1 MKKRMS
7 QQQKPKIL
15 VVTPEISYVPAGM
28 MEQRARSL
36 HVKEGGLADVSASL
50 VNALYEAGT
59 DVHVAL
65 PHYRNL
71 FNINIHRLINDELRL
86 YQNKLPGRRVH
97 LAEDRNFYY
106 MDRIYSSHRAEGSK
120 VALAFQREVINNII
134 PELQPDLIHC
144 NDWLTGLIPA
154 MARRRNIPC
163 LFTVHNTHTNKQ
175 TLDYIEDRGIDT
187 AEFWQ
192 HLYFERPPQNY
203 EESRS
208 TNQVDFLASGIFS
221 SHFINTVSPTFL
233 KEIAAG
239 YHDFFLPDIRR
250 EITNKHNAGCA
261 VGILNAPDPQYSP
274 SHSPYIPYQ
283 YTPERHSDAKKKIKQ
298 ELQQILGIK
307 VDADAPLFFWPSR
320 LDPVQKGCQLL
331 AEKMYDIVSTYY
343 NDNLQLVFIANG
355 PFREVIANIA
365 SFHNFHDR
373 VGIHAFDEK
382 LSHMAYAASDFV
394 LMPSLFEPCGL
405 VQMIGCLFG
414 SLPVAR
420 QTGGIN
426 DTILPL
432 DLDTNSGNGFLFKD
446 YDSNGLYWAVTR
458 AMEFYHASAE
468 VKKFTITRIM
478 KESTERFSL
487 EKTAQQYMQLYERML
502 KRPLLPRF

>member
-1 MKKRMS
+1 MKRRVAP
-7 QQQKPKIL
+7 QKPKIL
-15 VVTPEISYVPAGM
+15 IVTPEISYVPAGM
-28 MEQRARSL
+28 EHRARTL

-50 VNALYEAGT
+50 VNALYDAGT
-59 DVHVAL
+59 DIHVAL

-71 FNINIHRLINDELRL
+71 FNINIHRLINDELRM

-106 MDRIYSSHRAEGSK
+106 MDRIYSSHKAEGAK

-163 LFTVHNTHTNKQ
+163 LFTVHNTHTSKQ

-187 AEFWQ
+187 AEFFH
-192 HLYFERPPQNY
+192 HLYFERPPHNY

-208 TNQVDFLASGIFS
+208 DNPVDFLASGIFA

-233 KEIAAG
+233 REIADG
-239 YHDFFLPDIRR
+239 FHDFFLPDIRK
-250 EITNKHNAGCA
+250 EITHKHNAGCA
-261 VGILNAPDPQYSP
+261 MGILNAPDPQYNP
-274 SHSPYIPYQ
+274 KVSPYIPYRYDAGDHAQ
-283 YTPERHSDAKKKIKQ
+283 AKKNNKQ
-298 ELQQILGIK
+298 ELQRILGLT
-307 VDADAPLFFWPSR
+307 VDADAPVFFWPSR
-320 LDPVQKGCQLL
+320 LDPVQKGCQLV
-331 AEKMYDIVSTYY
+331 AERMYDIISSYY
-343 NDNLQLVFIANG
+343 HENLQLVFIANG
-355 PFREVIANIA
+355 PFQEVIANIA
-365 SFHNFHDR
+365 TFHGFHNR

-382 LSHMAYAASDFV
+382 LSHMGYAAADFV

-426 DTILPL
+426 DTITHLS
-432 DLDTNSGNGFLFKD
+432 DDCAEGNGFLFKD
-446 YDSNGLYWAVTR
+446 YDSNGLYWAITR
-458 AMEFYHASAE
+458 AMAFYHASDDTKQST
-468 VKKFTITRIM
+468 VSRIM
-478 KESTERFSL
+478 QQAQEQFSL
-487 EKTAQQYMQLYERML
+487 SRTAQQYMDLYERML
-502 KRPLLPRF
+502 QRPLLPRF